1 MKKRII
7 VSVVITLLLI
17 AVMAVTLTACSQVKT
32 FDEYLSRGYIVVGVD
47 DSFPPMGYRDK
58 NDKIIGFDID
68 LANAVGEKL
77 GIEFRIQKIDWEQKE
92 MELKSGRID
101 AIWNGFTINEERKK
115 NMAFSIPYMKNK
127 QVIVVKSDSSYQSMA
142 DLMAKDD
149 LLVCVQNS
157 STAEVAV
164 AESDLKHKEL
174 LKVEDNISALN
185 NELKS
190 GRVDC
195 VVMDLVVAEYKIKND
210 NTIRLLEGI
219 ELADEEFAV
228 GMRKGEEDTV
238 AKINEV
244 LIELHDGGSINSVV
258 RGIFA
263 KYIDPFKADDM
274 IIIPKK

>member
-77 GIEFRIQKIDWEQKE
+77 GIEFRIQKITWDQKE
-92 MELKSGRID
+92 FELKAGKID

-115 NMAFSIPYMKNK
+115 NIAFSNPYLKNN
-127 QVIVVKSDSSYQSMA
+127 QVIVVNKNSPYQSIE
-142 DLMAKDD
+142 DLLAKED
-149 LLVCVQNS
+149 LLVCVQS
-157 STAEVAV
+157 GSTAEAAV
-164 AESDLKHKEL
+164 AESVLKDKKI
-174 LKVEDNISALN
+174 LKVVDNISALN
-185 NELKS
+185 NELGS

-195 VVMDLVVAEYKIKND
+195 IIMDLVVAEFKMKEMQ
-210 NTIRLLEGI
+210 TIRLI
-219 ELADEEFAV
+219 DNANLANEEYAV

-238 AKINEV
+238 AKINEA

-274 IIIPKK
+274 ILIPKK